1 MMDIVSFGSNSTR
14 SIFCDV
20 GCSSMIISTYA
31 LLGLYLYNFITLL
44 SSKISS
50 LEYHY

>member
-1 MMDIVSFGSNSTR
+1 MDIVSFGSNSTR
-14 SIFCDV
+14 SIFCGV
-20 GCSSMIISTYA
+20 GCTMIISTYA
-31 LLGLYLYNFITLL
+31 LLSLYLYNFITLL